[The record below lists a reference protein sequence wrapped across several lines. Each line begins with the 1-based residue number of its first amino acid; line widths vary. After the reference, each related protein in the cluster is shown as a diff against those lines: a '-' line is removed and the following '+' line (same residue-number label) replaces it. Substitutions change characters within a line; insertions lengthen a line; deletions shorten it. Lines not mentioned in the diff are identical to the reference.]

1 MNVAVAVAVAVPVA
15 VGVNVAVAVAVAIGV
30 GVEVGVGDA
39 VGVGVGK
46 PNFPMT
52 VPQNEKLPPVAY
64 WFTCQ
69 KLVPSKGS
77 TVVMV

>member
-15 VGVNVAVAVAVAIGV
+15 VGVNVAVAVAVAAGV

-52 VPQNEKLPPVAY
+52 VPQNESFPVAY